1 MKTSSHSASLR
12 ASVCVLFVALFLLP
26 SPSAF
31 ARREPDALSAEWH
44 RERRNELRK
53 IMPENSVAL
62 LFSNPVRNRAND
74 VDYEYHQDPDFYYLT
89 GYKEPNSIL
98 LIFSDDQ
105 TDTNGNQF
113 DEMIFAQERN
123 PQAEMWDG
131 RRLGVEGV
139 KEKLGL
145 KMVFN
150 GKDFKDLPINFS
162 QFEKVLFLNF
172 FNDVRD
178 TRDGADLF
186 DLISSFKEKASFPA
200 NYSTDKQRLYSLIR
214 TTDANNHSN
223 VASTIDRTLSMNESL
238 KSDKVLSD
246 YTMNSNPEIRLKIA
260 QTLPKDNLDGIAL
273 AGLMGQLR
281 EVKTPEEVDLM
292 RKAVSISA
300 QGQIEVMKAMHPDM
314 SEREVQGIHE
324 FIYKKYG
331 SEAVGYGSIVGA
343 GENGCILHYVEN
355 SDTRLSDRLVL
366 MDLGAQYRGYTADVT
381 RTIPANGKFNAEERA
396 IYDLVYAAQEAGFAE
411 CTPGNNFRAPHLAAA
426 KVINDGLVKLGIIKE
441 GQRHTYFPHGTSHYL
456 GLDVHDRGTGGAFKP
471 NTVITVE
478 PGIYIPVGSPCDEK
492 WWGIAVRIED
502 DILITEKGWENL
514 SAAAPRKS
522 SDIEA
527 MMQQEG
533 IFGKISLP
541 KIKDIK

>member
-1 MKTSSHSASLR
+1 MMNSSNTKLQLSRIFLITAVYFFLPISG
-12 ASVCVLFVALFLLP
+12 LFAMQ
-26 SPSAF
+26 
-31 ARREPDALSAEWH
+31 EPDALSADWH

-53 IMPENSVAL
+53 IMPENSVAV

-74 VDYEYHQDPDFYYLT
+74 VDYDYHQDPDFYYLT
-89 GYKEPNSIL
+89 GYKEPHSVL
-98 LIFSDDQ
+98 LIFSQNQ
-105 TDTNGNQF
+105 TDVNGDQF
-113 DEMIFAQERN
+113 DEIFFAQERN
-123 PQAEMWDG
+123 PQAEMWNG

-139 KEKLGL
+139 KEKLGF
-145 KMVFN
+145 KMAFN

-162 QFEKVLFLNF
+162 SFDKVLFFNF

-186 DLISSFKEKASFPA
+186 DLINSFKEKANFPI
-200 NYSTDKQRLYSLIR
+200 NYSADKQRLYNLIR
-214 TTDANNHSN
+214 TTDSNNHSN
-223 VASTIDRTLSMNESL
+223 VASTIDRSINMNASL
-238 KSDKVLSD
+238 KEDKILSD
-246 YTMNSNPEIRLKIA
+246 YALNPNPEIRLKIA
-260 QTLPKDNLDGIAL
+260 QALPKDNLDGTAL

-281 EVKTPEEVDLM
+281 EIKTAEEIDLM

-300 QGQIEVMKAMHPDM
+300 QGQIEVMKSMHPDM

-324 FIYKKYG
+324 FVYKKYG

-343 GENGCILHYVEN
+343 GENGCILHYIEN
-355 SDTRLSDRLVL
+355 SDTQVGERLVL

-381 RTIPANGKFNAEERA
+381 RTIPANGRFSPEERA

-411 CTPGNNFRAPHLAAA
+411 CTPGNNFRAPHLAAS

-441 GQRHTYFPHGTSHYL
+441 GERHSYFPHGTSHYL
-456 GLDVHDRGTGGAFKP
+456 GLDVHDRGTGGAFRP

-478 PGIYIPVGSPCDEK
+478 PGIYIPEGSPCDKK

-502 DILITEKGWENL
+502 DVLITESGWENL

-522 SDIEA
+522 TEIEA

-541 KIKDIK
+541 NINDIK